1 VRPHPF
7 FPTLEFRIC
16 DIPMRVDE
24 TICLA
29 ALFQAIT
36 VKLWKLYDKNLSY
49 RLYSRALISENKYR
63 AARFGID
70 GKLIDFGKKEEV
82 PLTSL
87 IGELLEFL
95 DDVVD
100 ELGSREEV
108 EYVHTILARRTGADR
123 QREIYERTQSMAAVV
138 DYILEETRHGLG

>member
-1 VRPHPF
+1 MRPHPF

-24 TICLA
+24 TVCLA

-36 VKLWKLYDKNLSY
+36 VKLWKLYDRNLSY

-87 IGELLEFL
+87 LGELLEFL
-95 DDVVD
+95 DDVLD
-100 ELGSREEV
+100 ELGSRREV
-108 EYVHTILARRTGADR
+108 EYVHTILQRRTGADR
-123 QREIYERTQSMAAVV
+123 QREVFERTHSLPAVV
-138 DYILEETRHGLG
+138 DYILEETRHGLD